1 MQVRGVDAAGEQQ
14 FAVLL
19 PHGADPTVLAHDLGY
34 VVERPLDARRD
45 ADSELVLSFV
55 VRPVTDE
62 ARPGQRPAGR
72 DAGLTLGAT
81 EEPVVRQ
88 RVAAYAVVVSDLGLL
103 ATQYSSRTAVDGR
116 WGMPGGGIDPDEEPG
131 AAVVREVHEET
142 AQHVEL
148 GPLVAVQTSHW
159 VGRSPSGSGRGL
171 PRRAAGLPGHLR
183 RTERAAGAGRRRH
196 HRRRPLGGG
205 DPLALGHLDGQLA
218 RGAGA
223 AAPPL
228 SPDSHQRRR
237 VLRQRHPQ
245 WGRHAVGRHPK
256 NHWGRL

>member
-159 VGRSPSGSGRGL
+159 VGRSPTGRAEDFHAVRLVYRATCAEPNEPRVLDVGGTTADARWVEVTRWRSVTWTVNWREALEQLL
-171 PRRAAGLPGHLR
+171 PR
-183 RTERAAGAGRRRH
+183 
-196 HRRRPLGGG
+196 
-205 DPLALGHLDGQLA
+205 
-218 RGAGA
+218 
-223 AAPPL
+223 
-228 SPDSHQRRR
+228 
-237 VLRQRHPQ
+237 
-245 WGRHAVGRHPK
+245 
-256 NHWGRL
+256 

>member
-45 ADSELVLSFV
+45 ADRELVLSFV
-55 VRPVTDE
+55 VRPVTGE

-72 DAGLTLGAT
+72 DAGLTLGPD
-81 EEPVVRQ
+81 EQPFVRQ

-131 AAVVREVHEET
+131 DAVVREVHEET

-159 VGRSPSGSGRGL
+159 VGRSPTGRAEDFHAVRLVDRAACSEPGEPRVLDVGGTTADARWVALTRWRSVTWTVNWREALEQLL
-171 PRRAAGLPGHLR
+171 PR
-183 RTERAAGAGRRRH
+183 
-196 HRRRPLGGG
+196 
-205 DPLALGHLDGQLA
+205 
-218 RGAGA
+218 
-223 AAPPL
+223 
-228 SPDSHQRRR
+228 
-237 VLRQRHPQ
+237 
-245 WGRHAVGRHPK
+245 
-256 NHWGRL
+256 